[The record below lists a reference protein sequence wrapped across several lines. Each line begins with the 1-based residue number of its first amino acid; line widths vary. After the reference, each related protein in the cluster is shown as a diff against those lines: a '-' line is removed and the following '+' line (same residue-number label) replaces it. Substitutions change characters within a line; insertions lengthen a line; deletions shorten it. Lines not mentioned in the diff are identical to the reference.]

1 MVYLIDTCVFIDHLT
16 GRLSP
21 DASGWLVQ
29 VAASGEAATSAVV
42 YHELLFGARTPRA
55 RATVKKLLG
64 AWDVLPVD
72 RRVAERAAAIRREQA
87 GKGKTIGVADSFIAA
102 TALLHGL
109 KVVTG
114 NVRDFPTVTA
124 LRPED
129 LLPGGTSG

>member
-114 NVRDFPTVTA
+114 KAPRV
-124 LRPED
+124 LR
-129 LLPGGTSG
+129 